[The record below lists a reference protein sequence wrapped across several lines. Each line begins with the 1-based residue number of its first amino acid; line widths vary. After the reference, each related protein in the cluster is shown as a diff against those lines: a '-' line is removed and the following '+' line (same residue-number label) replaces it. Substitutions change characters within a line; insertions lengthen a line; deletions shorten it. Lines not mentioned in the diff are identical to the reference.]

1 VSNVVL
7 AIETSCDDTSVA
19 IVNEQ
24 LKVLSIVSQSQDEF
38 HKKYGGVVP
47 EIASRSHAEV
57 LLPLVDVALEKAA
70 IEIEQINFFAS
81 TNRPG
86 LLGSL
91 LVGTTVAKTLSIRY
105 KKPWMGI
112 NHLEGHILAPFAHD
126 DQLMPNPKFQF
137 PYLSMAVSGG
147 HSSFYFVKDISDYT
161 ILGHTVDD
169 AAGEALDKFAKM
181 LGLGWPGG
189 ATIDRL
195 AQDGNTEAFLFP
207 RSMIKEPNAM
217 LSFSGL
223 KSSAQRL
230 IQDLKIKNTELSDV
244 LIKDLCASFQEAI
257 IDVLISKLEFCIE
270 KTSAKVI
277 SVTGGVSANSKL
289 RLAAQSLAQRKKL
302 VLQIPPIR
310 YCTDNAA
317 MIGVTAMMRHQKGL
331 HGFFDQYVSS
341 QPYESDFKV
350 SLF

>member
-1 VSNVVL
+1 VSTLVL
-7 AIETSCDDTSVA
+7 AIETSCDDTSVS
-19 IVNEQ
+19 IVDNQ
-24 LKVLSIVSQSQDEF
+24 LKVLSVVSQSQDEF
-38 HKKYGGVVP
+38 HQKYGGVVP

-57 LLPLVDVALEKAA
+57 LLPLVDLALDKAGFA
-70 IEIEQINFFAS
+70 IEEMDFFAS

-126 DQLMPNPKFQF
+126 DQLSLNSDFKF

-147 HSSFYFVKDISDYT
+147 HSSFFFVNDVADYT

-189 ATIDRL
+189 AIIDRL
-195 AQDGNTEAFLFP
+195 SQGGNPEAFLFP
-207 RSMIKEPNAM
+207 RSMIKEANAM

-230 IQDLKIKNTELSDV
+230 ISDLKQTSSQLNETQ
-244 LIKDLCASFQEAI
+244 IKDLCASFLQAVV
-257 IDVLISKLEFCIE
+257 DVLISKLEFCIE
-270 KTSAKVI
+270 KTSAKTI
-277 SVTGGVSANSKL
+277 SVTGGVSANTKL
-289 RLAAQSLAQRKKL
+289 RLEAQQLAGRKKTI
-302 VLQIPPIR
+302 LQIPPLR

-317 MIGVTAMMRHQKGL
+317 MIGVTAMLRHQKGL
-331 HGFFDQYVSS
+331 FSSFDQSVSS
-341 QPYESDFKV
+341 SPYESDFKV
-350 SLF
+350 SLL